1 MKNVYTVAQVNGYI
15 KNMFTQDF
23 LLQSILVK
31 GEVSNCKYHSSGHI
45 YFTLKDGKGAI
56 ACVMFAGNRSGL
68 KFHMQ
73 EGQQVVV
80 GGTIDVFERDGRYQL
95 YAKSITLDGAGQLY
109 ERFEQLKRELAE
121 FAASLVNNG
130 ETVFIENGSS
140 NALLART
147 LADQKDVTIITVSS
161 YIAHLLK
168 ETRCEVI
175 LLGGIY
181 QKKSESMVGPLTRQ
195 YVQQVHFSKAFIGI
209 DGWQP
214 DTGFTGRDMMRSD
227 VVNAVLAKEC
237 EAIVLTDSSKFGA
250 VHPYTMGPASRFSR
264 VITDERLR
272 DEYRQQLEQD
282 GLTVDIV
289 KKTA

>member
-1 MKNVYTVAQVNGYI
+1 MNSRQQIILQMVIDQGRVSVVDLAKATGVSEVTIRQDLNFLEKQSYLRRAHGYAVPLDSDDVETRMM
-15 KNMFTQDF
+15 N
-23 LLQSILVK
+23 
-31 GEVSNCKYHSSGHI
+31 N
-45 YFTLKDGKGAI
+45 
-56 ACVMFAGNRSGL
+56 FA
-68 KFHMQ
+68 
-73 EGQQVVV
+73 
-80 GGTIDVFERDGRYQL
+80 
-95 YAKSITLDGAGQLY
+95 
-109 ERFEQLKRELAE
+109 LKRELAE

-168 ETRCEVI
+168 ETQCEVI

>member
-1 MKNVYTVAQVNGYI
+1 MNSRQQIILQMVIDQGRVSVVDLAKATGVSEVTIRQDLNFLEKQSYLRRAHGYAVPLDSDDVETRMM
-15 KNMFTQDF
+15 N
-23 LLQSILVK
+23 
-31 GEVSNCKYHSSGHI
+31 N
-45 YFTLKDGKGAI
+45 
-56 ACVMFAGNRSGL
+56 FA
-68 KFHMQ
+68 
-73 EGQQVVV
+73 
-80 GGTIDVFERDGRYQL
+80 
-95 YAKSITLDGAGQLY
+95 
-109 ERFEQLKRELAE
+109 LKRELAE

-282 GLTVDIV
+282 GLTVDMV

>member
-1 MKNVYTVAQVNGYI
+1 MMNN
-15 KNMFTQDF
+15 
-23 LLQSILVK
+23 
-31 GEVSNCKYHSSGHI
+31 
-45 YFTLKDGKGAI
+45 
-56 ACVMFAGNRSGL
+56 
-68 KFHMQ
+68 
-73 EGQQVVV
+73 
-80 GGTIDVFERDGRYQL
+80 
-95 YAKSITLDGAGQLY
+95 YA
-109 ERFEQLKRELAE
+109 LKRELAE

-214 DTGFTGRDMMRSD
+214 ETGFTGRDMMRSD
-227 VVNAVLAKEC
+227 VVNAVLEKEC

-250 VHPYTMGPASRFSR
+250 VHPYTMGPAARFSR
-264 VITDERLR
+264 VITDDRLSEAHR
-272 DEYRQQLEQD
+272 NKLEES
-282 GLTVDIV
+282 GLIV
-289 KKTA
+289 NIIKASA

>member
-1 MKNVYTVAQVNGYI
+1 MNSRQQIILQMVIDQGRVSVVDLAKATGVSEVTIRQDLNFLEKQSYLRRAHGYAVPLDSDDVETRMM
-15 KNMFTQDF
+15 N
-23 LLQSILVK
+23 
-31 GEVSNCKYHSSGHI
+31 N
-45 YFTLKDGKGAI
+45 
-56 ACVMFAGNRSGL
+56 FA
-68 KFHMQ
+68 
-73 EGQQVVV
+73 
-80 GGTIDVFERDGRYQL
+80 
-95 YAKSITLDGAGQLY
+95 
-109 ERFEQLKRELAE
+109 LKRELAE

-272 DEYRQQLEQD
+272 DEYLQQLEQD